1 MDDHD
6 GADAIERAW
15 RDGLNPDPLLTVSEW
30 ADRYRVLSQRASSE
44 PGRWRTERTPY
55 LREIMDCLSPAS
67 PVQRVALMK
76 GAQIGGTE
84 CGNCWIGYVIHQAP
98 GPMMAVAPTVELAK
112 RNSKQRIDPLIEES
126 EVLRER
132 VKERRSRD
140 SGNTVLSKEFPG
152 GVLILTGANS
162 AVGLRSM
169 PARYLFLDEVD
180 GYPGDVEGEGD
191 PILLAERRS
200 ATFQR
205 RKILLVSTP
214 KTKSLS
220 RIQREYEQSDQR
232 RYFVPCPHCHEHLT
246 LELENLRWPE
256 GRPREAEYACAHCG
270 ELIGERHKTWM
281 LEHGEWR
288 PAAEGDGRTAG
299 FHLSSL
305 YSPVGWFSWADAAEM
320 YEQAQKTPD
329 LMKGFVNT
337 VLGLPFEE
345 EAEAPEWQRLY
356 ERRAIYR
363 IGIVPEPGLFLTAGV
378 DVQKD
383 RIEVEIVAWG
393 RRKESWSVDYRV
405 IEGDTARPDVWAK
418 LDEMLARDWPL
429 ASGHTLPIRVMCVD
443 AGYAT
448 QDVYAWVRQHP
459 QASWGPAGAAARQ
472 PRTAVAV
479 KGRDQDTALL
489 LSVSRADAGGK
500 RRGLRVWSVGTPVAK
515 GELYRWLKLEWP
527 TDEALEEGAA
537 HPPGACHF
545 PQYGEE
551 YFRQLTAERLVT
563 RIVKGFPRGSWE
575 KEPGRRNEALDCR
588 VYARAAA
595 AIYGLDRFD
604 ERHWRRMEEALSRI
618 PDGERDGEPAG
629 RRSVPVR
636 PPARH
641 VIHSG
646 YMAR

>member
-1 MDDHD
+1 MEDHD

-15 RDGLNPDPLLTVSEW
+15 RDGLKPDPLLTVSEW

-140 SGNTVLSKEFPG
+140 SGNTVLSKEFPS

-214 KTKSLS
+214 KTKNLS
-220 RIQREYEQSDQR
+220 RIQREYEASDQR
-232 RYFVPCPHCHEHLT
+232 RYYVPCPHCHEHQT

-256 GRPREAEYACAHCG
+256 GCPREAEYVCAHCG
-270 ELIGERHKTWM
+270 ALIGERHKTWM
-281 LEHGEWR
+281 LEQGGWR
-288 PAAEGDGRTAG
+288 STIEGDGRTAG

-320 YEQAQKTPD
+320 YEQAKKTPD
-329 LMKGFVNT
+329 LMKSFVNT

-356 ERRAIYR
+356 ERRESYR
-363 IGIVPEPGLFLTAGV
+363 IGIVPESGLFLTAGV

-383 RIEVEIVAWG
+383 RIEVEVVAWG
-393 RRKESWSVDYRV
+393 HGKESWSVDYRV
-405 IEGDTARPDVWAK
+405 IEGDTARPEVWAK
-418 LDEMLARDWPL
+418 LDEVLAKDWPH

-448 QDVYAWVRQHP
+448 QDVYAWARKHP

-479 KGRDQDTALL
+479 KGRDQDAAML
-489 LSVSRADAGGK
+489 LSVSKADAGGK

-515 GELYRWLKLEWP
+515 GELYRWLKLEWR
-527 TDEALEEGAA
+527 TEEGLDAGSSY
-537 HPPGACHF
+537 PPGACHF

-551 YFRQLTAERLVT
+551 YFKQLTAERLVT

-588 VYARAAA
+588 VYARTAA
-595 AIYGLDRFD
+595 AIYGLDRFE
-604 ERHWRRMEEALSRI
+604 ERHWRRMEEALARTV
-618 PDGERDGEPAG
+618 ERCDHEPASP
-629 RRSVPVR
+629 RMPVVR
-636 PPARH
+636 PPARQ

>member
-1 MDDHD
+1 MHDDD

-15 RDGLNPDPLLTVSEW
+15 RDGLKPDPLLTVSEW

-55 LREIMDCLSPAS
+55 LREIMDCLSPSS

-98 GPMMAVAPTVELAK
+98 GPMMAVSPTVELAK

-220 RIQREYEQSDQR
+220 RIQREYEASDQR
-232 RYFVPCPHCHEHLT
+232 RFFVPCPHCGEHQT
-246 LELENLRWPE
+246 LDSENLRWPE
-256 GRPREAEYACAHCG
+256 GRPREVEYACAHCG
-270 ELIGERHKTWM
+270 ALIGERHKTWM

-288 PAAEGDGRTAG
+288 PTADGGGRTAG

-356 ERRAIYR
+356 ERRESYR
-363 IGIVPEPGLFLTAGV
+363 VGIVPEGGLFLTAGV

-383 RIEVEIVAWG
+383 RIEVEVVAWG
-393 RRKESWSVDYRV
+393 R
-405 IEGDTARPDVWAK
+405 G
-418 LDEMLARDWPL
+418 
-429 ASGHTLPIRVMCVD
+429 
-443 AGYAT
+443 
-448 QDVYAWVRQHP
+448 
-459 QASWGPAGAAARQ
+459 
-472 PRTAVAV
+472 
-479 KGRDQDTALL
+479 QDTALL
-489 LSVSRADAGGK
+489 LSVSKADAGGK

-527 TDEALEEGAA
+527 TEEALDGGASY
-537 HPPGACHF
+537 PPGACHF

-551 YFRQLTAERLVT
+551 YFKQLTAERLVT

-595 AIYGLDRFD
+595 AIYGLDRFE
-604 ERHWRRMEEALSRI
+604 ERHWRRMEEALAKAVAG
-618 PDGERDGEPAG
+618 DDEQHAPA
-629 RRSVPVR
+629 RAPVAR
-636 PPARH
+636 PPARQ

-646 YMAR
+646 Y